1 MRDCVQA
8 IGLRW
13 LFDAGCHHIRESPE
27 KEKDL
32 AANR

>member
-1 MRDCVQA
+1 MRGRVQA

-13 LFDAGCHHIRESPE
+13 LFDAGCHYICESPR

-32 AANR
+32 ATNR